1 MSAIPATPT
10 EHAGGAAHAAEA
22 QDERSLPPVTEISI
36 ATLTLIVIGG
46 IYLAA
51 NLTGKI
57 SLTLPIV
64 LLALAAVLLL
74 TNIALILRI
83 RPFARGRFLQVSRWL
98 LLAYVVIAG
107 MLEYVFIDD
116 GVRGGTLAVL
126 SGSLVVFG
134 INAPLI
140 VAYTVAR
147 YAEPDS

>member
-1 MSAIPATPT
+1 MSAIPTTPT
-10 EHAGGAAHAAEA
+10 EHPGGAAGI
-22 QDERSLPPVTEISI
+22 QDERRLPPVTEISMT
-36 ATLTLIVIGG
+36 TLALIVIGG

-51 NLTGKI
+51 NMTGKV
-57 SLTLPIV
+57 SLTLPTV
-64 LLALAAVLLL
+64 LLALAAVLLAS
-74 TNIALILRI
+74 NIFLILRI
-83 RPFARGRFLQVSRWL
+83 RPFARKRFFQVSRWL

-107 MLEYVFIDD
+107 MLEYVFIYD

-147 YAEPDS
+147 YADPDEQ